1 MEIYFKQS
9 LKCVYAN
16 LRDQKYKA
24 YTYYDKGETLVAD
37 HPQCTHAQINQGYT
51 IEFVVIAIVTAI
63 ACGIINRYADRC
75 NKIDNFFG
83 GGATSAIASLAI
95 MLVLNFITMV
105 LPIFTTLVIGIVTL
119 GSIYWCSNK
128 MSNPVDLWREHQRNK
143 ERRVQLRLKETQDEI
158 ARLRASDPVLN
169 DALKSLDSMTSAL
182 MD

>member
-9 LKCVYAN
+9 LKCGYAN
-16 LRDQKYKA
+16 LRDQQYKA
-24 YTYYDKGETLVAD
+24 YTYYDEGETLVAD

-51 IEFVVIAIVTAI
+51 IEFVTIAILTAI
-63 ACGIINRYADRC
+63 VGGIINRHVREYD
-75 NKIDNFFG
+75 KINNFFG
-83 GGATSAIASLAI
+83 GAAVSGIASLAI

-105 LPIFTTLVIGIVTL
+105 LPLFTTLVIGIVTL

-128 MSNPVDLWREHQRNK
+128 MSNPVELWREHQRNK
-143 ERRVQLRLKETQDEI
+143 ERRVQVRLKETQDEI